1 MTTEKKMQISSK
13 LVRLFLKN
21 LLITALCSCGLAHAQ
36 DAYPSKPIRLISC
49 CIGVIDAI
57 ARVVGEEVSN
67 NLKQPVVVES
77 KAGASGGIAADY
89 VAKSKPDG
97 YTIFFG
103 TNSTHAANQ
112 SLFKSLPYDYVKDF
126 VPLAGVGEGPIVLVV
141 NMQSPVRNVAELT
154 ALAKK
159 QPGKLTYGWASSS
172 TRMSMEMYNQLAGIK
187 ITDVPYKTNPQA
199 TTDLIG
205 GQVDVMFADMNTAL
219 PLVKAGKLRALA
231 VSGTKRVATIPEVP
245 TMKES
250 GLTDYNLTWWV
261 AGWAPAGTP
270 KEVVTQLNTAIS
282 KSITA
287 PKVLEFFKNIALEPM
302 PMSSEEL
309 MKFQIAEHGKWA
321 RIISGAGIQPQ

>member
-1 MTTEKKMQISSK
+1 MQTSNRLIRS
-13 LVRLFLKN
+13 LVRTS
-21 LLITALCSCGLAHAQ
+21 LIAALAAGGVAQAQ

-57 ARVVGEEVSN
+57 ARVVGEEMSN
-67 NLKQPVVVES
+67 NLKQPVVVEA
-77 KAGASGGIAADY
+77 KAGASGGIGADF
-89 VAKSKPDG
+89 VAKSRPDG

-141 NMQSPVRNVAELT
+141 NMQSPVRSVADLT

-205 GQVDVMFADMNTAL
+205 GQVDAMFADMNTAA
-219 PLVKAGKLRALA
+219 PLIKAGKLRALA
-231 VSGTKRVATIPEVP
+231 VSGSKRVAALPEVP
-245 TMKES
+245 TMKEA
-250 GLTDYNLTWWV
+250 GVTDYNLTWWI

-282 KSITA
+282 KSITS
-287 PKVLEFFKNIALEPM
+287 PKVLEFFRNIALEPM
-302 PMSSEEL
+302 PMSSDEL
-309 MKFQIAEHGKWA
+309 MKFQVAEHGKWA
-321 RIISGAGIQPQ
+321 KIISTAGIQPQ

>member
-1 MTTEKKMQISSK
+1 MQTSNK
-13 LVRLFLKN
+13 LFRPLTKAV
-21 LLITALCSCGLAHAQ
+21 LIVALSACGWAQ
-36 DAYPSKPIRLISC
+36 AQEAYPSKPIRLISC

-57 ARVVGEEVSN
+57 ARVVGEEMAN
-67 NLKQPVVVES
+67 NLKQPVVVEA

-112 SLFKSLPYDYVKDF
+112 SLFKTLPYDYVKDF

-141 NMQSPVRNVAELT
+141 NMQSPVRNVSELT
-154 ALAKK
+154 ALAKSK
-159 QPGKLTYGWASSS
+159 PGKLTYGWASSS

-205 GQVDVMFADMNTAL
+205 GQVDAMFADMNTAV
-219 PLVKAGKLRALA
+219 PLIKAGKLRALA
-231 VSGTKRVATIPEVP
+231 VSGSKRAPGLPEVP
-245 TMKES
+245 TMKEA
-250 GLTDYNLTWWV
+250 GVTDYNLTWWV

-282 KSITA
+282 KSITS
-287 PKVLEFFKNIALEPM
+287 PKVLEFFKNIALDPM
-302 PMSSEEL
+302 PMSGDEL
-309 MKFQIAEHGKWA
+309 MKFQVAEHGKWA
-321 RIISGAGIQPQ
+321 KIINTAGIQPQ